1 MKKEETKIIYYED
14 ELNDE
19 FSTVKIIPRKIEGNF
34 KYQKSFIWELF
45 SYITQNIL
53 SMPIKV
59 LYLKIRFNHKF
70 IGKEK
75 IKKYRK
81 ENKRKGLFIYA
92 NHTQA
97 FADTIIP
104 SMAIYPKRNFY
115 IVNPENISMHHTGPL
130 IELLGAIPIPGDI
143 KSSKNFLK
151 RIENRIKKG
160 YSISIYPEAHIWP
173 YCTFIRNFKSVSFR
187 YPKMYNVPMFT
198 VTNTYQ
204 KRKNNKIQI
213 VSYIDGPFYPDN
225 KLSLKENE
233 KKLRDMAYNNMTKR
247 SKNSNIEKIK
257 YIKKESM

>member
-1 MKKEETKIIYYED
+1 
-14 ELNDE
+14 
-19 FSTVKIIPRKIEGNF
+19 
-34 KYQKSFIWELF
+34 
-45 SYITQNIL
+45 
-53 SMPIKV
+53 
-59 LYLKIRFNHKF
+59 
-70 IGKEK
+70 
-75 IKKYRK
+75 
-81 ENKRKGLFIYA
+81 
-92 NHTQA
+92 
-97 FADTIIP
+97 
-104 SMAIYPKRNFY
+104 MAIYPKRNFY